1 MSYIMR
7 LVCAVICCFL
17 LTNSLNY
24 CKGATAVKEAVVQD
38 NKEQEAVSSDGLV
51 EVSYSKERGEHIIHI
66 KGICD
71 ITKEVDNALRA
82 GGVIRLSGGIG
93 LISQPL
99 VIYKDNTH
107 FIIDTNTI
115 LKWTHPSYGVI
126 LRTVYTVNKK
136 TILNNVSVEGGIWEM
151 GGANKNTGGPP
162 AIMMIGVKNLRVS
175 NITMYDPYKFFFGFG
190 GIDGFEISN
199 ITMYLRNTS
208 IAGKDGLHFA
218 GGVRNGTVSN
228 IRGNT
233 TDDLVALNFGGDIVG
248 DDSKS
253 EMMSV
258 GDSYNVTVMNVFSE
272 NARQAVR
279 LLADDV
285 YKCTDITVDGVYGVV
300 KNHSCISIS
309 GWMYEGHTAR
319 FGDITLS
326 NIHVQT
332 PNTIDEGYEAWHS
345 PIILIGNHW
354 NRIVPCYIKSLTING
369 CVVTQSKGMLQT
381 PIRVVGNTI
390 IDSLLIDGLIVNTIG
405 ELDLGKHS
413 VIDIGHSGQNAKIK
427 NLTLTNSYIERASI
441 PFEAL
446 IRIENKGSVV
456 ENAKIFNNFQGTVI
470 PKNSRRFEVKNN
482 KNL

>member
-51 EVSYSKERGEHIIHI
+51 EVSYSKERGEHIINI

-82 GGVIRLSGGIG
+82 GGVIRISGGIG

-107 FIIDTNTI
+107 FIIDNNTI

-136 TILNNVSVEGGIWEM
+136 TILNNISVEGGIWEM
-151 GGANKNTGGPP
+151 GGANNNTGGPP
-162 AIMMIGVKNLRVS
+162 AVMMIGVKNLRVS
-175 NITMYDPYKFFFGFG
+175 NITMYDPFKFFFGFG

-199 ITMYLRNTS
+199 ITMYLRNTL

-258 GDSYNVTVMNVFSE
+258 GDSYNVTVKNVFSE

-279 LLADDV
+279 ILADDV
-285 YKCTDITVDGVYGVV
+285 YKCTDITIDGIYGVI

-309 GWMYEGHTAR
+309 GWMYKGHTAE
-319 FGDITLS
+319 FGNITLS
-326 NIHVQT
+326 NIHIQT
-332 PNTIDEGYEAWHS
+332 SNTIDDGYEAWHT
-345 PIILIGNHW
+345 PVILIGNHW
-354 NRIVPCYIKSLTING
+354 DGIVPCRIKNLTIEG
-369 CVVTQSKGMLQT
+369 CVVTQSPGMIQT
-381 PIRVVGNTI
+381 PVRILGNTT
-390 IDSLLIDGLIVNTIG
+390 IDSLVIDGLIVNSIDAV
-405 ELDLGKHS
+405 DLSERS
-413 VIDIGHSGQNAKIK
+413 VVDIGSKGQKALIK
-427 NLTLTNSYIERASI
+427 SFTLRNSYIEKTKTPFKSLINYEDKNSI
-441 PFEAL
+441 
-446 IRIENKGSVV
+446 IKQSNIIDNYV
-456 ENAKIFNNFQGTVI
+456 GTVL
-470 PKNSRRFEVKNN
+470 PKKTGKMVLKNN
-482 KNL
+482 TIL